1 MATLIDTLQVK
12 FEAIG
17 DQFERSVNRLFGGN
31 GVLPVLAQRAAL
43 GVVAAISGM
52 AVKGAWEFQAF
63 EQSMAKAFRNIGDTS
78 AETEAQ
84 LIDGVRNIATEY
96 GISATTVADALAAY
110 AYAGLSVEDAL
121 EAVET
126 ATRGAI
132 AADADLTDTLTY
144 MDGIWSA
151 FKGQGYETQDV
162 MDVLTSLTS
171 NATGGFNKLADALVG
186 VAAPAVNAGISLEE
200 AGAAIGALTWLGVPA
215 AEAST
220 QVRRALQELSDSGK
234 GVGEQFA
241 ELSGKTFKQFI
252 ADGGT
257 LKEALDILTGGLQ
270 EGQDI
275 SQLFGSSLA
284 GNAMS
289 LISAGEGADY
299 YDKVLG
305 ALTDSSGATDKAFE
319 RMSGTIQSKTKL
331 LLANFQ
337 EMTLSLGE
345 RLAPAIGWVLD
356 GLNNGFPA
364 AQAVVESVF
373 AGIDSAGQW
382 LIRQWNAFQT
392 DTDGIYAS
400 VRGIIEAAGNAI
412 SAVFEFLATLWENV
426 LRPAW
431 EAIKPVLQTLW
442 DGISVIIS
450 NAWDAIRIIIETA
463 LNLITGVLNAFASL
477 LRGDWQ
483 GLWDNVN
490 LIVQT
495 AWNGVIGLLQV
506 AANAVLEL
514 LGTSWAEVSA
524 VTLNAWN
531 GIKETTAAVW
541 QAIKDALAGNWEGI
555 ADLAGA
561 AWARVVGAIQDAW
574 SGIGQFFADLW
585 NGVNG
590 IIQAGVNAVI
600 TGLNGLINAWNG
612 MRFTIPTI
620 TVPGISFDIPDW
632 LGGGHFGLGPWTVGG
647 QSIGVPQLPSIPML
661 ASGGIVDHATLALIG
676 EAGPEAV
683 IPLDRLDDL
692 AGGTTVIVELDGRV
706 LMQAVAPRLVRE
718 ARLKTGLVGV

>member
-63 EQSMAKAFRNIGDTS
+63 EQSMTKAFRNIGDTS

-289 LISAGEGADY
+289 LISAGEGAEY

-574 SGIGQFFADLW
+574 SGIGRFFADLW

>member
-63 EQSMAKAFRNIGDTS
+63 EQSMAKVFRNIGDTS

-289 LISAGEGADY
+289 LISAGEGAEY

-431 EAIKPVLQTLW
+431 EAIKPVLRTLW

-574 SGIGQFFADLW
+574 SGIGRFFADLW

>member
-63 EQSMAKAFRNIGDTS
+63 EQSMTKAFRNIGDTS

-289 LISAGEGADY
+289 LISAGEGAEY

-356 GLNNGFPA
+356 SLNNGFPA

-574 SGIGQFFADLW
+574 SGIGRFFADLW